1 MQLQLTKV
9 LQIMKIKIVLKAILL
24 VKIVESVMEFQ
35 SPSLQTA
42 SLTKEIR
49 PSMTLITHQNN
60 NVRRTTMNALKMSE
74 NKTKLK
80 RRNSLSLR
88 KGELDL
94 LVEEMVAMVAG
105 KYSKTI
111 LMMANFRTPLVALE
125 EESYQALV
133 VV

>member
-1 MQLQLTKV
+1 M
-9 LQIMKIKIVLKAILL
+9 
-24 VKIVESVMEFQ
+24 
-35 SPSLQTA
+35 TA
-42 SLTKEIR
+42 S
-49 PSMTLITHQNN
+49 
-60 NVRRTTMNALKMSE
+60 KMSE

-80 RRNSLSLR
+80 RRNSLPLR

-94 LVEEMVAMVAG
+94 LVGEMVAMVAG